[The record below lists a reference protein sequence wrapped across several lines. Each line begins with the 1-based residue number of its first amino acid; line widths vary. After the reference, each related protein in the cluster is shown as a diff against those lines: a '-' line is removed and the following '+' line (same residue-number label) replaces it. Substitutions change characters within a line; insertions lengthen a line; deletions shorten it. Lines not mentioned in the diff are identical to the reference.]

1 MYMSQSANNAI
12 IGSIIGVLGII
23 GIVITRKQID
33 YRRNPEKYRGGKTK
47 KRR

>member
-1 MYMSQSANNAI
+1 MSQSANNAI
-12 IGSIIGVLGII
+12 IAAIIGVIGVI